1 MPEQST
7 LESTGLLKELG
18 QRDPQ
23 AVVRV
28 ADVLPI
34 VTVLLN
40 EHDRLRE
47 ELAQV
52 SAGFAKHADYD
63 RQIRGLRAKLLGN
76 DPAPADLA
84 PASPEP
90 VADEPP
96 AAPAPDPAPEPSA
109 PPPSNDEPRPRIR
122 LKDWAKA
129 QGKTVAEVAA
139 VARDLKFDSASALSG
154 LSEDEIRQLE
164 AHFAKG

>member
-1 MPEQST
+1 MPEQNT

-28 ADVLPI
+28 GDVLPI
-34 VTVLLN
+34 VAVLLN

-63 RQIRGLRAKLLGN
+63 RQLRGLRAKLLGN
-76 DPAPADLA
+76 DPDPADLA
-84 PASPEP
+84 PPAPPPEP
-90 VADEPP
+90 VAEEPP
-96 AAPAPDPAPEPSA
+96 APNPVPET
-109 PPPSNDEPRPRIR
+109 PPSHDEPRPRVR

-154 LSEDEIRQLE
+154 LTDDEQRQLE